1 MLILSYISIAL
12 LLIYLSIILTYYY
25 GWNKIQEYNQ
35 DNNDL
40 NISVSVIVAFRN
52 EENNLPQLIE
62 CLKNQSHQNKIEFL
76 FVNDHSTDMSVK
88 KIKPIISGLNNFRLL
103 ELPQNKTGK
112 KEAIKYAIENTEG
125 ELIVTTDA
133 DCHMGNNWLNIIVSY
148 YEKNRPLLI
157 SAPVLIEKQNNWFSN
172 FQSIELL
179 SLVGSGAGAIR
190 VKKPIMCN
198 GANMAFARDFYT
210 KSTDLSNKKYVSG
223 DDVFLLLAAK
233 KVDNEKVHFI
243 KSKEASV
250 YTKALPALNDYLNQH
265 LRWIS
270 KGSGY
275 RDFDVLFVAFSVYFM
290 NAILLI
296 LAITSFFKLELLL
309 LLLVTLFLKS
319 AIDAIFLNKLSKFFF
334 NKYLGSL
341 FKLHQLV
348 NILINALL
356 PIASLLF
363 SFKWKG
369 RKYKTGKY

>member
-233 KVDNEKVHFI
+233 K
-243 KSKEASV
+243 
-250 YTKALPALNDYLNQH
+250 
-265 LRWIS
+265 
-270 KGSGY
+270 
-275 RDFDVLFVAFSVYFM
+275 
-290 NAILLI
+290 
-296 LAITSFFKLELLL
+296 
-309 LLLVTLFLKS
+309 
-319 AIDAIFLNKLSKFFF
+319 
-334 NKYLGSL
+334 
-341 FKLHQLV
+341 
-348 NILINALL
+348 
-356 PIASLLF
+356 
-363 SFKWKG
+363 
-369 RKYKTGKY
+369 